1 MRAARARA
9 SNLPKPVMTTGSPLA
24 KLRWTMS
31 MNASSASPAA
41 DLLVPVFDASSTI
54 SSALFTFSPYK
65 CFSGGFPSAQHKG
78 NPAFPQQRLAA
89 NPYSIKGISS
99 PFQGSLLRLSGAHHD
114 AHILHVVIG
123 RTWTRLYRFD
133 HRITGSLDEFIMTSI
148 VNI

>member
-1 MRAARARA
+1 
-9 SNLPKPVMTTGSPLA
+9 
-24 KLRWTMS
+24 

-99 PFQGSLLRLSGAHHD
+99 PSAGVLQRLSGGRHN
-114 AHILHVVIG
+114 AHILYVVLWG
-123 RTWTRLYRFD
+123 AWNGLGCANY
-133 HRITGSLDEFIMTSI
+133 RITSSLNEFIMTSI

>member
-1 MRAARARA
+1 
-9 SNLPKPVMTTGSPLA
+9 
-24 KLRWTMS
+24 

-41 DLLVPVFDASSTI
+41 DLLVPVFDASSSI

-65 CFSGGFPSAQHKG
+65 GFSGGFPFAQPKG

-99 PFQGSLLRLSGAHHD
+99 PFPGALLRLSSGRHD

-133 HRITGSLDEFIMTSI
+133 HRVTSSLNEFNVTSI
-148 VNI
+148 INIWHVGEQHLTGE